1 MPLAAASSPRFM
13 ASRNLTTAAFA
24 GSVPADPAEVE
35 LHPDSTTTRHEAIVV
50 AKPSDRRGERMLERL
65 VTTGMVSRRMRAKL
79 LGT

>member
-1 MPLAAASSPRFM
+1 
-13 ASRNLTTAAFA
+13 
-24 GSVPADPAEVE
+24 VPADPAEVE

-65 VTTGMVSRRMRAKL
+65 VTTGMVSRGMRAKL

>member
-1 MPLAAASSPRFM
+1 M

-24 GSVPADPAEVE
+24 GSVAADPAELAVQ
-35 LHPDSTTTRHEAIVV
+35 PDSTTTRHEAIVV
-50 AKPSDRRGERMLERL
+50 AKPIDRRDERMLERL